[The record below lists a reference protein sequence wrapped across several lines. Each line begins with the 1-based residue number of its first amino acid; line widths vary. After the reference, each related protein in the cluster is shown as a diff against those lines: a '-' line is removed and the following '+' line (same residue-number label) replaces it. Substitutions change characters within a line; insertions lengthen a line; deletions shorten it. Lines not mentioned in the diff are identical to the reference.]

1 MTVYIDP
8 TAEQFRAM
16 MKDPWDGPV
25 HMLNLIRLNDRAAYA
40 DGREASGADAYAA
53 YGRES
58 APIFER
64 VGGKILW
71 SGAASLMLIGPDDK
85 RWDIAFVAAY
95 PSASAFG
102 DMVKDP
108 AYQAVVHHR
117 QAAVKD
123 SRLIRMQP
131 REAGA
136 AFG

>member
-8 TAEQFRAM
+8 TSEQFRAM

-25 HMLNLIRLNDRAAYA
+25 HMLNLIQLNDKATYA

-53 YGRES
+53 YGRGS
-58 APIFER
+58 GPIFRR
-64 VGGKILW
+64 VGGKIIW
-71 SGAASLMLIGPDDK
+71 SGAASLMVIGPDDK

-95 PSASAFG
+95 PGKEAFG
-102 DMVKDP
+102 EMVKDP
-108 AYQAVVHHR
+108 AYQAIVFHR

-136 AFG
+136 GFG